1 MRFFAGLPLPSA
13 GRAEDVVAV
22 VADKLRAFRDVLVF
36 LYDIKTEK
44 RFEAM
49 RKNPIKPV
57 VLSACLQLGLF
68 SCGDQRVGTAR
79 EAGKQKRLRWPHS
92 VIPL

>member
-13 GRAEDVVAV
+13 GRAEEVVAV

-49 RKNPIKPV
+49 RKKPSSR
-57 VLSACLQLGLF
+57 LFFLHAYNLDFFRATIEGLGLL
-68 SCGDQRVGTAR
+68 GEQNGNDG
-79 EAGKQKRLRWPHS
+79 L
-92 VIPL
+92 IP